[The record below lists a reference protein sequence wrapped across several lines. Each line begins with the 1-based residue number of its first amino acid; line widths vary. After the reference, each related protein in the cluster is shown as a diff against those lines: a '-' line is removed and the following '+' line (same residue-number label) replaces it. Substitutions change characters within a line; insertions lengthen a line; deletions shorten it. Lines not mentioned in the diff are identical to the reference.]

1 MSIGFSGIEKK
12 YGDKSVAEAFTL
24 LLQEGKT
31 TCLMGP
37 SGCGKTTLLN
47 IFSGLS
53 DISKG
58 ELIGKNDRRISYIFQ
73 EPRLIPFM
81 SVRENI
87 ALVMNQTDSEKISQ
101 LLAQLELNDSG
112 DLYPSELSG
121 GMQQRVSVA
130 RALAYAPDIILA
142 DEPANGLDIML
153 KDTLYRLLQSYC
165 KDNNA
170 TMLMVTH
177 DPIDCIRYA
186 DEAVV
191 LCGPPLRILLT
202 TSVLQTGKEAQI
214 QQITS
219 VLEQCTQKDQT
230 EY

>member
-12 YGDKSVAEAFTL
+12 YGDKTVAEAFTL

-101 LLAQLELNDSG
+101 LLAQL
-112 DLYPSELSG
+112 
-121 GMQQRVSVA
+121 
-130 RALAYAPDIILA
+130 
-142 DEPANGLDIML
+142 
-153 KDTLYRLLQSYC
+153 
-165 KDNNA
+165 
-170 TMLMVTH
+170 
-177 DPIDCIRYA
+177 
-186 DEAVV
+186 
-191 LCGPPLRILLT
+191 
-202 TSVLQTGKEAQI
+202 
-214 QQITS
+214 
-219 VLEQCTQKDQT
+219 
-230 EY
+230 

>member
-12 YGDKSVAEAFTL
+12 YGDKTVAEAFTL
-24 LLQEGKT
+24 LLPEGKT

-47 IFSGLS
+47 IFAGLS

-81 SVRENI
+81 SVKENI
-87 ALVMNQTDSEKISQ
+87 ALVMSQPDSEKVTK
-101 LLAQLELNDSG
+101 LLTQLELNDSG

-142 DEPANGLDIML
+142 DEPANGLDIVL
-153 KDTLYRLLQSYC
+153 KDTLYRVLQSYC
-165 KDNNA
+165 KDNTA

-177 DPIDCIRYA
+177 DPIDCVRYA
-186 DEAVV
+186 DEAIV
-191 LCGPPLRILLT
+191 LCGPPLKIMLES
-202 TSVLQTGKEAQI
+202 SVFQTEKEAQI
-214 QQITS
+214 QQITA
-219 VLEQCTQKDQT
+219 VLEQCTQKNQPH
-230 EY
+230 